1 MAAKQ
6 VIVMHS
12 WIAPFLNGGT
22 MDRINWLKE
31 QRREAEE
38 GYDKLWAPL
47 YDEKWGVYSNASH
60 QQFIQTF
67 LGLLSEAS
75 TILDAA
81 CGAGRYM
88 AMLLEKGHTVIGIDQ
103 AQGMLTRARDKFPT
117 VHLEK
122 IGLQE
127 MDYRDMF
134 HGAICMDAMEHVCP
148 EDWQPVLRN
157 FHRALRQ
164 HGCFYFTVELAAQQE
179 VGLAFQKALDMG
191 LPVVYGEW
199 INDGVYHYY
208 PSLSQVKEWLQQTG
222 FEMTAEGEGDAYHHL
237 IIRKI

>member
-1 MAAKQ
+1 
-6 VIVMHS
+6 
-12 WIAPFLNGGT
+12 
-22 MDRINWLKE
+22 MDRTDWLKE

-88 AMLLEKGHTVIGIDQ
+88 AMLLEKDHTVIGIDQ
-103 AQGMLTRARDKFPT
+103 AQGMLTQAREKFLT

-122 IGLQE
+122 IGL
-127 MDYRDMF
+127 Y
-134 HGAICMDAMEHVCP
+134 GACLPGRLAADPAQLSSSAPATWIF
-148 EDWQPVLRN
+148 L
-157 FHRALRQ
+157 FHR
-164 HGCFYFTVELAAQQE
+164 GTCC
-179 VGLAFQKALDMG
+179 
-191 LPVVYGEW
+191 
-199 INDGVYHYY
+199 
-208 PSLSQVKEWLQQTG
+208 
-222 FEMTAEGEGDAYHHL
+222 
-237 IIRKI
+237 

>member
-1 MAAKQ
+1 
-6 VIVMHS
+6 
-12 WIAPFLNGGT
+12 
-22 MDRINWLKE
+22 MDRTSWLKQ

-47 YDEKWGVYSNASH
+47 YDEKWGIYSNASH

-67 LGLLSEAS
+67 LGFLPERS
-75 TILDAA
+75 TLLDAA

-88 AMLLEKGHTVIGIDQ
+88 GMLLEKGHTVTGIDQ
-103 AQGMLTRARDKFPT
+103 SQGMLTRAREKFPT
-117 VHLEK
+117 VTLER

-134 HGAICMDAMEHVCP
+134 HGAICMDAMEHISP
-148 EDWQPVLRN
+148 EDWQPILHN
-157 FHRALRQ
+157 IHRALQ
-164 HGCFYFTVELAAQQE
+164 PSGYFYFTVEIAAEHE
-179 VGLAFQKALDMG
+179 VEAAFKSALDIG

-208 PSLSQVKEWLQQTG
+208 PSMSQVRGWLGQAG
-222 FEMTAEGEGDAYHHL
+222 FELIEEGEGDGYHHF
-237 IIRKI
+237 ITRKV